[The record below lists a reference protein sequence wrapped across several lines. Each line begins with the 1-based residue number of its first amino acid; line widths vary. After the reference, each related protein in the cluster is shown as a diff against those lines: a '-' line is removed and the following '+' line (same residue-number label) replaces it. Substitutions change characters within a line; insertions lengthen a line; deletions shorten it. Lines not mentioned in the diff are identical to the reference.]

1 MFHWTLFHLQFR
13 RMLKH
18 GRGPGSVMLG
28 FILLAGSV
36 VFTYVSYQQRA
47 AHGYFLI
54 PCGGVAI
61 GLGYLTLGLTAPRV
75 HSGYDTRA
83 RAAQTEEIEA
93 LTLPNETAPGICW
106 QCGERVRVSNRIC
119 TSCGATQKR
128 PRE

>member
-1 MFHWTLFHLQFR
+1 
-13 RMLKH
+13 MLKH